1 MNNDEKMLENNTYY
15 INIVHINRG
24 SVKLFR
30 NAAEKFYKEK
40 VTLQYPHSYRQKSM
54 QDRLW
59 RWDFCLA
66 VVHFLTVSAVHAQT
80 Y

>member
-15 INIVHINRG
+15 INIVHINRD

-30 NAAEKFYKEK
+30 NAAEKFCKEK
-40 VTLQYPHSYRQKSM
+40 VTVQHPHSYRQKSM
-54 QDRLW
+54 QNRLW

-66 VVHFLTVSAVHAQT
+66 AVHFLTVSAVHAQT